1 MSISSQKQQINVFFW
16 PVQTTRETLALLKK
30 RLHKQ
35 AISAL
40 NTWIWHETNILWHKV
55 FHKCYNLPLQKKQ
68 LTNHLFLILPLIS
81 SPFRFSHFC
90 GALSVTHISPSLL
103 SQCCHVFGGKL
114 RFSRWDREMERKHL
128 NWYVCLYFLSEDVR
142 SDMSWEEDREEE
154 AEGGKKVDDVRK
166 KRKHW
171 KAKVEKS
178 ERKIQARYKQ
188 RDAEWQAGSSERQA
202 KTKEVISKRVLSG
215 LTCGLWI
222 VLALLFFK
230 YSFKQNVYISRH

>member
-1 MSISSQKQQINVFFW
+1 MNLARNKHFVTQSISQMLQPTTPKETIN
-16 PVQTTRETLALLKK
+16 K
-30 RLHKQ
+30 
-35 AISAL
+35 
-40 NTWIWHETNILWHKV
+40 
-55 FHKCYNLPLQKKQ
+55 
-68 LTNHLFLILPLIS
+68 
-81 SPFRFSHFC
+81 
-90 GALSVTHISPSLL
+90 PSLSHSSVDIFSISL
-103 SQCCHVFGGKL
+103 QSFLRCSQCNPYLPFIAFSVLSCFGGKL

-154 AEGGKKVDDVRK
+154 AEGGEKVDDVRK

-188 RDAEWQAGSSERQA
+188 RDAEWQAGSSERQP

-222 VLALLFFK
+222 VLARLFFK

>member
-154 AEGGKKVDDVRK
+154 AEGGKKWMMWGRK
-166 KRKHW
+166 ENIEKQRWRKV
-171 KAKVEKS
+171 KG
-178 ERKIQARYKQ
+178 RYKPDINSEMQNDKLDQVRDKQ
-188 RDAEWQAGSSERQA
+188 RQKKSSQ
-202 KTKEVISKRVLSG
+202 KES
-215 LTCGLWI
+215 C
-222 VLALLFFK
+222 LA
-230 YSFKQNVYISRH
+230 